1 MIADMKRALGL
12 VKFTASKRTVGPF
25 LILYPL
31 MGLMDFFLYKSLF
44 IVPLLVGLLPV
55 VLLQFIYASEM
66 ANYVV
71 CGANRKRTIV
81 NGTVGVMVVSSLIT
95 YFINVVMLGVELYF
109 MKQGIITGDMVFL
122 PQLTILMQ
130 ATMLGVMLALSPFIY
145 RKYILSMVI
154 FIPACGLLGGVV
166 GFINGLLASD
176 KESIPFGEM
185 QQAVLGTSGFGIA
198 VVIGLVV
205 IIIGCILFAINS
217 AIMQKYAMDRLAF
230 RQMFREK
237 KSKF

>member
-44 IVPLLVGLLPV
+44 IVPLLIGLLPV

-81 NGTVGVMVVSSLIT
+81 NGTVGVIVVSSLIT

-109 MKQGIITGDMVFL
+109 MKQGFITGDMVFL
-122 PQLTILMQ
+122 PQLAILMQ
-130 ATMLGVMLALSPFIY
+130 AIMLGVMLALSPFIY

-166 GFINGLLASD
+166 GFINGLASD
-176 KESIPFGEM
+176 MESIPFGEM
-185 QQAVLGTSGFGIA
+185 QRAVLGTSGFGIA

-205 IIIGCILFAINS
+205 IVIGFILFSINS

>member
-71 CGANRKRTIV
+71 CGAKRKRTIV
-81 NGTVGVMVVSSLIT
+81 NGTVGVIVVSSLIT

-109 MKQGIITGDMVFL
+109 MKQGFITGDMVFL
-122 PQLTILMQ
+122 PQLAILMQ
-130 ATMLGVMLALSPFIY
+130 AIMLGVMLALSPFIY

-166 GFINGLLASD
+166 GFINGLASD
-176 KESIPFGEM
+176 MESIPFGEM
-185 QQAVLGTSGFGIA
+185 QRAVLGTSGFGIA

-205 IIIGCILFAINS
+205 IVIGFILFAINS

>member
-44 IVPLLVGLLPV
+44 IVPLLIGLLPV

-81 NGTVGVMVVSSLIT
+81 NGTVGVIVVSSLIT

-109 MKQGIITGDMVFL
+109 MKQGFITGDMVFL
-122 PQLTILMQ
+122 PQLAILMQ
-130 ATMLGVMLALSPFIY
+130 AIMLGVMLALSPFIY

-166 GFINGLLASD
+166 GFINGLASD
-176 KESIPFGEM
+176 MESIPFGEM
-185 QQAVLGTSGFGIA
+185 QRAVLGTSGFGIA

-205 IIIGCILFAINS
+205 IIIGFILFAINS

>member
-31 MGLMDFFLYKSLF
+31 MALMDFFLYKSLF

-81 NGTVGVMVVSSLIT
+81 NGTVGVIVVSSLIT

-109 MKQGIITGDMVFL
+109 MKQGFITGDMVFL
-122 PQLTILMQ
+122 PQLAILMQ
-130 ATMLGVMLALSPFIY
+130 AIMLGVMLALSPFIY
-145 RKYILSMVI
+145 RKYILSMII

-166 GFINGLLASD
+166 GFINGLASD
-176 KESIPFGEM
+176 MESISFGEM

-205 IIIGCILFAINS
+205 IIIGFILFAINS

>member
-31 MGLMDFFLYKSLF
+31 MSLMDFFLYKSLF
-44 IVPLLVGLLPV
+44 IVPLLIGLLPV

-81 NGTVGVMVVSSLIT
+81 NGTVGVIVVSSLIT

-109 MKQGIITGDMVFL
+109 MKQGFITGDMVFL
-122 PQLTILMQ
+122 PQLAILMQ
-130 ATMLGVMLALSPFIY
+130 AIMLGVMLALSPFIY

-166 GFINGLLASD
+166 GFINGLASD
-176 KESIPFGEM
+176 MESIPFGEM
-185 QQAVLGTSGFGIA
+185 QRAVLGTSGFGIA

-205 IIIGCILFAINS
+205 IVIGFILFSINS

>member
-81 NGTVGVMVVSSLIT
+81 NGTVGVIVVSSLIT

-109 MKQGIITGDMVFL
+109 MKQGFITGDMVFL
-122 PQLTILMQ
+122 PQLAILMQ
-130 ATMLGVMLALSPFIY
+130 AIMLGVMLALSPFIY

-166 GFINGLLASD
+166 GFINGLASD
-176 KESIPFGEM
+176 MESIPFGEM

-205 IIIGCILFAINS
+205 IIIGFILFAINS

-237 KSKF
+237 KSRF